1 MNYKVVTNSDGVVLI
16 EYIIRQG
23 LLNNGFNSKE
33 KLHEVFPD
41 TTLHMNYINADK
53 VSKLY
58 AIKNIKTNKL
68 VYNKAIAN
76 PPHKFYEKL
85 GTVTKALENYKKY
98 YDSKVKEADYKER
111 PFLKDN
117 LPDDLKVVTY
127 YLVEEGDNN
136 NEQET
141 K

>member
-1 MNYKVVTNSDGVVLI
+1 MNYIVVTNSDGVVLI
-16 EYIIRQG
+16 EHIIRQG

-41 TTLHMNYINADK
+41 TTLKMNYVNVDK

-85 GTVTKALENYKKY
+85 GTVTNALNNYIKNY
-98 YDSKVKEADYKER
+98 ESKVKYADYKEK
-111 PFLKDN
+111 PFLEDN
-117 LPDDLKVVTY
+117 LPEDLKVVTY
-127 YLVEEGDNN
+127 YLVEEGDDN
-136 NEQET
+136 NEQEI